1 MNFNDY
7 LLLFEIHNENNFFIA
22 EIKLLLANES
32 VEDSPAMENTKSV
45 VTNNTEGSVEL
56 RTLNPETV
64 GSEMQGELDNGMV
77 PKGNSFTKP
86 RQDFVSKKRRYLYNR
101 IRKETILF
109 VLLR

>member
-1 MNFNDY
+1 
-7 LLLFEIHNENNFFIA
+7 
-22 EIKLLLANES
+22 
-32 VEDSPAMENTKSV
+32 MENTKSV

-86 RQDFVSKKRRYLYNR
+86 RQDFVSK
-101 IRKETILF
+101 
-109 VLLR
+109 